1 MAIQFSKY
9 QGTGNDFVMIDNRL
23 ETFPKN
29 DTALVSRLCDRKFGI
44 GADGLILIEPDKNS
58 DFEMIYYNSDGRPGT
73 MCGNGGR
80 CAVAFAKRLG
90 MVQNSARFNAA
101 DGIHHAEILADGNIA
116 LRMQDV
122 DSVQKKD
129 TGWFVDTGSPHHI
142 EMVNGLEG
150 FDVFTR
156 GSQIRHNVYGE
167 QGSNVNFVEQRGA
180 DQFFVRTF
188 ERGVEDETF
197 SCGTGATAVALA
209 MYDQGLAGSTS
220 ISIRVPGGSL
230 MVTFDKIGTT
240 YTNIVLSG
248 PAELVFDGTLS

>member
-1 MAIQFSKY
+1 
-9 QGTGNDFVMIDNRL
+9 MIDNRL